1 MKPMQYHLSEFNASH
16 KGFHTLLQTCK
27 TSTQH
32 FPLCGQEL
40 QRQKYLEFV
49 HQVFLV
55 FIAKTLP
62 ALQPHMEHD
71 RKFAEAFLFV
81 PHAQSTNHEMAVKFV
96 WEVNRLHAVKGLC
109 LLRILAQF
117 KAYTLPFLTHTLCMY
132 LNTNHGISICI
143 CSLFT
148 KLSATRA
155 ILRRMV
161 KDELERLGRPPGH
174 RISGIWIRDCVMRR
188 DDLDNIAKTRNATRV
203 GRQTRII
210 RLEES
215 ITTYRLI

>member
-1 MKPMQYHLSEFNASH
+1 MNAGLHIHDYYTATTQCKSGYIYATRNETLLPSLKPMQNHLSEFNAGH
-16 KGFHTLLQTCK
+16 KCFHTLLQTCK
-27 TSTQH
+27 TPTQH

-96 WEVNRLHAVKGLC
+96 WEVNRLHAVKGLSTSAGFSHN
-109 LLRILAQF
+109 L
-117 KAYTLPFLTHTLCMY
+117 KLTYYH
-132 LNTNHGISICI
+132 
-143 CSLFT
+143 F
-148 KLSATRA
+148 
-155 ILRRMV
+155 
-161 KDELERLGRPPGH
+161 
-174 RISGIWIRDCVMRR
+174 
-188 DDLDNIAKTRNATRV
+188 
-203 GRQTRII
+203 
-210 RLEES
+210 
-215 ITTYRLI
+215 